1 MFKKDQEFYSVS
13 LQESASQE
21 STSNTMSLVPL
32 EPSLLAGILLLGC
45 HQETCIKDIR
55 T

>member
-1 MFKKDQEFYSVS
+1 MFKKDQKEFYSVS

-32 EPSLLAGILLLGC
+32 EPSLLAGILLLVWLTSG
-45 HQETCIKDIR
+45 DLY
-55 T
+55 